1 MKRRKIYSLF
11 CVVTIAASLFLPT
24 VLARQIGDYD
34 LTLPRFSSDT
44 TSALEKENASAGI
57 NNNDSTGG
65 GKTLN
70 TSIRS
75 AYSGADITPVYQLS
89 SGSRIVMYYNGGGDN
104 YIGSDTRLAMAPQF
118 GNHVRIHTSGS
129 WSPDSY

>member
-11 CVVTIAASLFLPT
+11 CVVTIASSLFLPT

-34 LTLPRFSSDT
+34 LTLPRWGSDT
-44 TSALEKENASAGI
+44 TSELEKENASAGI

-65 GKTLN
+65 GKRLN

-75 AYSGADITPVYQLS
+75 AYSGSDITPVYSLG

-104 YIGSDTRLAMAPQF
+104 YIGSGTRLAMAPQF
-118 GNHVRIHTSGS
+118 RNHVRIHTSGS

>member
-1 MKRRKIYSLF
+1 MGS
-11 CVVTIAASLFLPT
+11 V
-24 VLARQIGDYD
+24 Q
-34 LTLPRFSSDT
+34 
-44 TSALEKENASAGI
+44 I
-57 NNNDSTGG
+57 NNNYSTGG

-75 AYSGADITPVYQLS
+75 AYSGADITTVYQLS

>member
-11 CVVTIAASLFLPT
+11 CVVTIASSLFLPT

-34 LTLPRFSSDT
+34 LTLPRWGSDT
-44 TSALEKENASAGI
+44 TSELEKDNASAGI

-75 AYSGADITPVYQLS
+75 AYSGSDITPV

-104 YIGSDTRLAMAPQF
+104 YIGSGTRLAMAPQF

>member
-11 CVVTIAASLFLPT
+11 CVVTIAFSLFLPT

-34 LTLPRFSSDT
+34 LTLPRWGSDT
-44 TSALEKENASAGI
+44 TSELEKENASAGI

-75 AYSGADITPVYQLS
+75 AYSGSDITPVYSLG

-104 YIGSDTRLAMAPQF
+104 YIGSGTRLAMAPQF

>member
-1 MKRRKIYSLF
+1 M
-11 CVVTIAASLFLPT
+11 FLLT

-34 LTLPRFSSDT
+34 LTLPRWGSDT
-44 TSALEKENASAGI
+44 TSELEKENASAGV

-65 GKTLN
+65 GKRLN

-75 AYSGADITPVYQLS
+75 AYSGSDITPVYSLG

-104 YIGSDTRLAMAPQF
+104 YIGSGTRLAMAPQF

-129 WSPDSY
+129 WNPDSY

>member
-1 MKRRKIYSLF
+1 E
-11 CVVTIAASLFLPT
+11 
-24 VLARQIGDYD
+24 
-34 LTLPRFSSDT
+34 
-44 TSALEKENASAGI
+44 LEKENASAGI
-57 NNNDSTGG
+57 NNSDSTGG
-65 GKTLN
+65 GKRLS

-75 AYSGADITPVYQLS
+75 AYSGSDITPVYSLG

-104 YIGSDTRLAMAPQF
+104 YIGSGTRLAMAPQF

>member
-1 MKRRKIYSLF
+1 YSLF
-11 CVVTIAASLFLPT
+11 CVVTIASSLFLPT

-34 LTLPRFSSDT
+34 LTLPRWGSDT
-44 TSALEKENASAGI
+44 TSELEKENASAGI

-75 AYSGADITPVYQLS
+75 AYSGSDIT
-89 SGSRIVMYYNGGGDN
+89 
-104 YIGSDTRLAMAPQF
+104 
-118 GNHVRIHTSGS
+118 
-129 WSPDSY
+129 

>member
-1 MKRRKIYSLF
+1 M
-11 CVVTIAASLFLPT
+11 FLPT
-24 VLARQIGDYD
+24 VLARQVGDYD
-34 LTLPRFSSDT
+34 LTLPRFHSDT

-75 AYSGADITPVYQLS
+75 AYSGADITPMYQLS

>member
-11 CVVTIAASLFLPT
+11 CVVTIAFSLFLPT

-34 LTLPRFSSDT
+34 LTLPRFGADT
-44 TSALEKENASAGI
+44 TSELEKENASAGI

-75 AYSGADITPVYQLS
+75 AYSGADITPMYQL
-89 SGSRIVMYYNGGGDN
+89 YW
-104 YIGSDTRLAMAPQF
+104 F
-118 GNHVRIHTSGS
+118 
-129 WSPDSY
+129 